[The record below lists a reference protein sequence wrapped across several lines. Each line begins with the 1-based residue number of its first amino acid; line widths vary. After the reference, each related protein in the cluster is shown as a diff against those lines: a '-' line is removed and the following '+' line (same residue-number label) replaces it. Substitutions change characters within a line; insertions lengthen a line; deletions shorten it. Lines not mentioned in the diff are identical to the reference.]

1 MGNKSKKLTP
11 RQLEQQRLCAEFL
24 QKIQTAKNKE
34 ERFELLQKIAGDPG
48 VWTTEA
54 LFRCL
59 EDPCEKIRDFLIDTL
74 SRRDNLNPDHIQ
86 AKLQSSPWFV
96 KSAIL
101 RIFGLQKDPKWTAA
115 IETLLHEPNAD
126 VRRTAAQ
133 SLGDIGGKAAL
144 DLLLELAKDSNRFVQ
159 LSAEKALHKI
169 SDLKFS

>member
-11 RQLEQQRLCAEFL
+11 RQLEQQRLCTDTL
-24 QKIQTAKNKE
+24 LRIQASQNKE
-34 ERFELLQKIAGDPG
+34 ERLTILREIAQNPG
-48 VWTTEA
+48 AWATDA
-54 LFRCL
+54 LFHCL
-59 EDPCEKIRDFLIDTL
+59 EDPCEMIRDFLIDSL

-86 AKLQSSPWFV
+86 AKLHSSPWFV

-101 RIFGLQKDPKWTAA
+101 KIFGLQKKPEWTYA
-115 IETLLHEPNAD
+115 IEDVLKEPNAD

-133 SLGDIGGKAAL
+133 TLGDIGGKDAL
-144 DLLLELAKDSNRFVQ
+144 NLLLVLAKDSNRFVQ